1 MDKRYQVFVSS
12 TFMDLKEE
20 RQQIIQTLMEMDC
33 LPAGMEL
40 FPAADEEQMDFIK
53 KVIDDCDYYLL
64 LIGGRYGATTPEG
77 VSYTEK
83 EYDYALE
90 KGLKV
95 IALLHEDPANIPL
108 GKSEQNPVAQGR
120 LAAFR
125 EKVKTGRLVK
135 FWSHAKDL
143 PGLVALSLSKTIK
156 TYPAIGWVRGSNLA
170 TAEVLVQLN
179 QLRQENEELRKN
191 AVTQSNIP
199 SWAVLPVETLEKS
212 FTMHLVKQG
221 YNGSFKWQVA
231 LSWKEIF
238 ALIAPYLLKSPN
250 DETVKTALINS
261 LVASQSHPEGIN
273 DYMDDQEFQTIGIQL
288 SALQLIHI
296 ESIETKG
303 QEVELRW
310 TLTPSG
316 RELMFRIRVQT

>member
-1 MDKRYQVFVSS
+1 MEKRYQVFVSS

-64 LIGGRYGATTPEG
+64 LIGGRYGATTTEG

-83 EYDYALE
+83 EYDYALI

-95 IALLHEDPANIPL
+95 IAFLHEDPANIPL

-125 EKVKTGRLVK
+125 DKVKTGRLVK

-143 PGLVALSLSKTIK
+143 PGLVALSLSRTIK
-156 TYPAIGWVRGSNLA
+156 TYPAVGWVRGNNLA
-170 TAEVLVQLN
+170 TADVLAQIN
-179 QLRQENEELRKN
+179 HLRQENEELRKN
-191 AVTQSNIP
+191 ASVQSNIP
-199 SWAVLPVETLEKS
+199 PEAVLPIEALEKI
-212 FTMHLVKQG
+212 FTMHLSMSTYDGVR
-221 YNGSFKWQVA
+221 KWTA
-231 LSWKEIF
+231 KLSWKEIF

-250 DETVKTALINS
+250 DETVKTALTNS
-261 LVASQSHPEGIN
+261 LAASSSNEKWTN
-273 DYMDDQEFQTIGIQL
+273 EMDDQDFQTIGIQL
-288 SALQLIHI
+288 SAFQLIHI
-296 ESIETKG
+296 ESVQTKG
-303 QEVELRW
+303 GEVQLRW
-310 TLTPSG
+310 TLTSSG
-316 RELMFRIRVQT
+316 KDLMFQMRVQA